1 MSVILEALRKSEA
14 ERRRGEPPGLHAEL
28 PPLPPPPAARGR
40 LPRWLWPLST
50 LLAIAIAGGLWWRQ
64 ALTSAPDDGQPALA
78 TKPKATTPAATP
90 FPAATPPPVTPPA
103 ATTDASAPPSSSPK
117 PAPTLA
123 RRPAPGAAPTTT
135 PVPTPAPQRDGA
147 KTQTAPA
154 ARPKPARDTAIVVDK
169 DTDDVL
175 KQIEREARAL
185 QAEYAVTPT
194 LPPPRSPPTLPSAPQ
209 TSSSTAVGNMMT
221 LGDLDPQT
229 RASLPPLRIS
239 MHMWNGQP
247 DRRFAIIDGRR
258 VREGDRVN
266 AMTVVQIRQDGV
278 LLDWNGRRLRLTL
291 R

>member
-50 LLAIAIAGGLWWRQ
+50 LLAITIAGGLWWRQ
-64 ALTSAPDDGQPALA
+64 APTGAPNDGQSALA
-78 TKPKATTPAATP
+78 TRLKTLAPTSTPSPAA
-90 FPAATPPPVTPPA
+90 APPVTPPA
-103 ATTDASAPPSSSPK
+103 ATADASAPPPSSPE
-117 PAPTLA
+117 PTLA
-123 RRPAPGAAPTTT
+123 RRPTPGAAAATTS
-135 PVPTPAPQRDGA
+135 APQRDGA

-154 ARPKPARDTAIVVDK
+154 ARPKPARDTAAVVDK

-185 QAEYAVTPT
+185 QAEYAAAPT
-194 LPPPRSPPTLPSAPQ
+194 LPPPRSPPTLPNAPPAPSSA
-209 TSSSTAVGNMMT
+209 AVGNMMT

-258 VREGDRVN
+258 VREGDLVG